1 MSRVRVVNIVPKV
14 RSSETQQDSEPNL
27 AVNPANPQLM
37 VASAFTPDPLGG
49 PNAPIYFS
57 TDGGQTWTLNSIV
70 PGNSPIAGTHDITVR
85 FGGSSGILYAGTLR
99 GGSGSRLNILRTS
112 DFISTAAMT
121 VLVDRSG
128 SGVDQPYVQV
138 TTSDGNDRVY
148 VGDNDFNAAGGRTA
162 SMDRSLN
169 AGTAA
174 PPAGM
179 QTFQLCSRAHPSVNQ
194 DGPPIRP
201 AVHTDG
207 TVYAAFYHWTAFTG
221 SFTTVGLVTADVVV
235 VRDDSAASGADPF
248 QDLLDT
254 PSPPG
259 DGNTGRRVV
268 TGRNV
273 PWNMGQALGQ
283 ERLVA
288 SNITIAVDPRNSSR
302 VYLAWA
308 DQVSGVYTLHVRR
321 STNRGVTWSA
331 DLRTIGN
338 ATNPALALN
347 DRGQV
352 GFLYQALVGSGAS
365 QRWRTHFVRTTN
377 DFVAMDDLVL
387 ADVPANTPTRTF
399 VPYLGDYV
407 HLLAVGSTFY
417 GIFSANN
424 APDTANFPNGV
435 TYQRNADFATKTL
448 LNVDNTTPVAVS
460 IDPFFFSVRDSGYYG
475 FAETGM
481 ETGIGTSLV

>member
-14 RSSETQQDSEPNL
+14 RSGETQQDSEPNL
-27 AVNPANPQLM
+27 AVNPINPQQM

-49 PNAPIYFS
+49 ANAPIYFS
-57 TDGGQTWTLNSIV
+57 TDGGQTWTMNSIV
-70 PGNSPIAGTHDITVR
+70 PGNSTTSGTGDITVR

-99 GGSGSRLNILRTS
+99 GGSGLRLNILRTG
-112 DFISTAAMT
+112 DFTSTTAMT
-121 VLVDRSG
+121 VLVDRNG
-128 SGVDQPYVQV
+128 SGVDQPYVQA
-138 TTSDGNDRVY
+138 TTVGGNDRVY
-148 VGDNDFNAAGGRTA
+148 VGDNDFNAAAGQTA

-179 QTFQLCSRAHPSVNQ
+179 QTFRLCSRAHPSANQ

-201 AVHTDG
+201 AVHADG

-221 SFTTVGLVTADVVV
+221 SLATADVVV
-235 VRDDSAASGADPF
+235 VRDDNAASGANPF
-248 QDLLDT
+248 QDLVDT

-268 TGRNV
+268 TDRSV
-273 PWNMGQALGQ
+273 PFNLDQALGQ

-288 SNITIAVDPRNSSR
+288 SNITIAIDPRNSSR

-308 DQVSGVYTLHVRR
+308 DEVSGVYTLHARR
-321 STNRGVTWSA
+321 STDQGVTWSA

-365 QRWRTHFVRTTN
+365 QRWQTHFERRTN
-377 DFVAMDDLVL
+377 DFDAIENLVL
-387 ADVPANTPTRTF
+387 ANVPANAPTRIF
-399 VPYLGDYV
+399 GPYLGDYV

-424 APDTANFPNGV
+424 TPDTANFPNGV
-435 TYQRNADFATKTL
+435 TYQRNANFNTKTL
-448 LNVDNTTPVAVS
+448 LAVNNTTPVAVS
-460 IDPFFFSVRDSGYYG
+460 IDPFFFSVQDPGYYG
-475 FAETGM
+475 FAEIAM